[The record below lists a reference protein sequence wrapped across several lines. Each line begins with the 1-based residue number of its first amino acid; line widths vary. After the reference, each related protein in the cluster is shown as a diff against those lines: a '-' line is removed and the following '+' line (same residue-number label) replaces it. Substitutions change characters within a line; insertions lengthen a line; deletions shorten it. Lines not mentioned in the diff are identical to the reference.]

1 MRKPKFTD
9 GHRFPKPYVKAKDM
23 EPNYLAEK
31 FERMRKAMEAERK
44 ANEQEIEAKVRRL
57 A

>member
-31 FERMRKAMEAERK
+31 FERMQRELEAKKK
-44 ANEQEIEAKVRRL
+44 ANDREIESKVRRL